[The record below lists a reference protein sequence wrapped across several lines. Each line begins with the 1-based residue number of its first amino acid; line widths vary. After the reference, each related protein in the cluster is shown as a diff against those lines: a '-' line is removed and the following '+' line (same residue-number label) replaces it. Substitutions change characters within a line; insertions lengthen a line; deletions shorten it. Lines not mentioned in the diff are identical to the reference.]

1 MVPVLELP
9 RPTTRAYWTL
19 VGGGTV
25 VLLAGLLAAHAMD
38 TQGHGI
44 TGLTNH
50 VVWGLPHVFAIFLV
64 VAASGVLNVAHIAS
78 VFGQR
83 EYATR
88 APLSGLLCI
97 ALLAGGLSVEVLD
110 LGRPERVVVALTH
123 HNPTS
128 MFAWNLLLYTGM
140 LTLAGAYLWTI
151 MGRRMRAHVGPAA
164 IASFLWRFALTCGTG
179 SIFAFMAGRGTFGS
193 ALTAPLLI
201 VLSLAWGFA
210 VFLAVDAALASWR
223 GSAPAPGLARRMRRL
238 LGLFVAAGL
247 FLTFI
252 LHLSAVYS
260 ARQVAFER
268 FILVDGGIYP
278 LLFWLG
284 YVGLG
289 SVLPLVLAFH
299 PRCDGARSLIAAA
312 LLVIAGAFAWLYVFV
327 VGGQAW
333 PQDLFPGYAASSS
346 FGDGAIAS
354 YTPSLPE
361 LLLGFGGVALAFLI
375 TVVGARVLPF
385 LPRDEHTAAPA
396 APAAPR

>member
-19 VGGGTV
+19 VGGGAV
-25 VLLAGLLAAHAMD
+25 VLVAGLLAAHAMD

-151 MGRRMRAHVGPAA
+151 MGRRMRGHVRPAA

-210 VFLAVDAALASWR
+210 VFLAADAALASWR

-268 FILVDGGIYP
+268 FILVSGAPYP
-278 LLFWLG
+278 ALFWAG
-284 YVGLG
+284 YVVLG
-289 SVLPLVLAFH
+289 SLVPLVLLFH
-299 PRCDGARSLIAAA
+299 PALSSARATAAA
-312 LLVIAGAFAWLYVFV
+312 SVLVALGALAFLYVFI
-327 VGGQAW
+327 VGGQAF
-333 PQDLFPGYAASSS
+333 PLEIFPGYEAAST
-346 FGDGAIAS
+346 FGDGRADGYS
-354 YTPSLPE
+354 PSLPE
-361 LLLGFGGVALAFLI
+361 LLLGLGGLAASFLIALA
-375 TVVGARVLPF
+375 GARALPI
-385 LPRDEHTAAPA
+385 LAPAKVAIAAPA
-396 APAAPR
+396 PAK